1 MALRSICE
9 YGFPSRNCR
18 CTKVHMPY
26 DVEACPAGHIHRGFP
41 MDEYGQPLKVAADKK
56 LCPRCEEFAPLKS
69 FRGDLCGFCSD
80 FLERWEATK

>member
-1 MALRSICE
+1 
-9 YGFPSRNCR
+9 
-18 CTKVHMPY
+18 
-26 DVEACPAGHIHRGFP
+26 

-80 FLERWEATK
+80 FLERWEAVGDASAAH